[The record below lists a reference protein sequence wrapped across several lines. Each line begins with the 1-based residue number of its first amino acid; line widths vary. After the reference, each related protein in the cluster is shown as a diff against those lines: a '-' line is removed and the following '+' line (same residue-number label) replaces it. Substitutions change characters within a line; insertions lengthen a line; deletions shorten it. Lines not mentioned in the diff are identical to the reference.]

1 LLNRAPPSPRSVVGR
16 LAAILSAFRCGGP
29 HSVTEL
35 AQLTGLPLSTTHRLV
50 GELACWQLLRRRAD
64 GLYEVGPNLQR
75 LAGDVASVPIL
86 DDRAPLAVTDLFEV
100 THRRTRFGVLR
111 DDRVLY
117 VERRTSDG
125 PPTRFSADATLPA
138 HATALGKALLAF
150 APRETV
156 ASISRKLV
164 AYTPQTLT
172 RPEQLRRELRQVRL
186 VGIALGRGELA
197 PGDSAIAAPVF
208 GAGGRVVAA
217 LEVQVPDLRD
227 DVGMC
232 RPALVVAARGLSREL
247 SMSQCR
253 PLWGSP
259 WSAPS
264 WVSPGGGSRIGTRGR
279 RR

>member
-1 LLNRAPPSPRSVVGR
+1 VGR

-172 RPEQLRRELRQVRL
+172 RPEQLRRELRQIRL

-227 DVGMC
+227 DVRMC